1 MTDQEPQYLSQGVNY
16 LGFLAQQ
23 LGDLRGNTTLA
34 HELIQNAD
42 DAKDDSGN
50 LCATEVIF
58 DVRDDA
64 LVVSNDAVFRQ
75 VDFDR
80 LRAVASGSKRTED
93 GVRTTGAFG
102 VGFISVYQIT
112 DQPEIRSAGRHWVLR
127 PDNREDERIAERP
140 DPSMTKEKGT
150 RFRLPW
156 AFKQSQVRQALK
168 APTVDETHIESF
180 VEELQGALPRAML
193 FLKQLRRIALLRNG
207 DLICQVRRDFDEEDT
222 LIDHNGSIRCWRV
235 FTGDFQFEASQL
247 RDRYGD
253 VVENNRSSVVR
264 IAVPDSPVADG
275 LLFATLPTEQSTGL
289 PFHIDAD
296 FFPASDRK
304 SIAFGD
310 SYDPRSEWNRAALKA
325 AASVVAAN
333 LISIRDTLGQDA
345 ADFWR
350 FLDALYK
357 IHGARGSDAQV
368 PLGAFWQSLTPSL
381 PSSPIVRSAYGEWL
395 KPSEVR
401 IPTGREE
408 ESAVRT
414 FGELG
419 IGMVSRNLWSYR
431 NVLTS
436 GPVGVKRLTV
446 DDIADALRKM
456 GLVTHAQPLPSSF
469 QSREALESL
478 WLGIKGVLD
487 NTQGRSAQSFGV
499 KLLGECT
506 LALGRDGRLW
516 PCHSAIY
523 ADEQTRSVF
532 AGCLPEGVT
541 LTVEDNIPLLRRICP
556 PLSPE
561 VAICL
566 LEQLTPDDLQA
577 RWMGR
582 DLDPSRLLRWFDANK
597 SELNDDLRDRLAK
610 LPIFP
615 SAQKLRSLRELWL
628 PGGFDDPMGSA
639 GLLDMGVLSGLSD
652 FLEYLGAR
660 KLTFENYAMRY
671 IAADFTA
678 GRRATIQLKG
688 AHLANLER
696 HIGQI
701 RSNLQL
707 REKLAATNIVEC
719 TDGDFRMP
727 SGVYFPCKKIREV
740 MGNRVSYAMLSE
752 SAAGRRDLYAWL
764 GVAAQTRVRDLLQ
777 VIEGQ
782 TAHPPTDEARSTVV
796 KMLEALWSAWPGLD
810 GREKAYVNSLRDKQW
825 LPAEG
830 DGQRWYKP
838 DQLYA
843 VYNKHFFASQA
854 SFFDAPV
861 LVQRSTSA
869 LLQSLGMQSTPRPVQ
884 VVDHL
889 LWCVERQ
896 QEPPGGIYRWLDDN
910 AKPEE
915 LERLSDE
922 ACLWTGT
929 EYLSPTKCYRG
940 QHSFGRFRSQLGPNL
955 LSRQNLIQALGVKEA
970 PGPSD
975 AIDVLREVSDAVGH
989 DPLTEEDHGVVL
1001 QCWVE
1006 LSNVLQG
1013 GLIGVKPMAASL
1025 RDIPSVPN
1033 EAGLLQKSDWVF
1045 FEDRPGLR
1053 AKFPDLLAGNCIP
1066 KQQRV
1071 WRAMEAAGVRQL
1083 SAVIRSHHNDLENQV
1098 EVAEIQDRILE
1109 RIKLVRAILEPS
1121 TERNPWDAKG
1131 IPVGNVRFFRADKLT
1146 ITWELDAFGR
1156 IWPRTSP
1163 ESVQAHLDVDQ
1174 EAIYFTL
1181 SADGTYPW
1189 SAIAREM
1196 TCAVAPH
1203 ESIGAI
1209 SPGLRMV
1216 LEAETFEDAIGQAEE
1231 LGITGIQGLGNVSNQ
1246 GNTADLDDDDLP
1258 VDRYQGGFGASGDG
1272 YVSDDG
1278 SIDLPPASPIDAH
1291 QDVPPVPFA
1300 QKLYEVQTITSSRAR
1315 QRQVFLPP
1323 GGPQTIGSARNH
1335 TQVSVQV
1342 GRSGSYV
1349 SRAISRWE
1357 PVEAA
1362 NDLAEEF
1369 RAMVYG
1375 DYGQRCQ
1382 ICSRTFTLPGGSLQ
1396 VYVVHVV
1403 PPSADHRTNHFG
1415 DLLGLCGWHY
1425 SLIRYGE
1432 WAFLDPETH
1441 QPFVGLDELEGWERL
1456 QNAVPNAPRHVDD
1469 LGNEYVGLEIRF
1481 SNVYEDWES
1490 DPTDV
1495 VEKVRY
1501 SIPHWTYL
1509 CQLLQA

>member
-1 MTDQEPQYLSQGVNY
+1 MTNQEPQYLSQGVYY

-50 LCATEVIF
+50 LCATEIVF

-80 LRAVASGSKRTED
+80 LREVASGSKRTER
-93 GVRTTGAFG
+93 VRTTGAFG

-112 DQPEIRSAGRHWVLR
+112 DQPAIHSAGQHWVLR
-127 PDNREDERIAERP
+127 PDNREDERIAVLP
-140 DPSMTKEKGT
+140 DPSMTREKGT

-156 AFKQSQVRQALK
+156 AFKQSQIRQALK
-168 APTVDETHIESF
+168 APTVDEAHIESF

-193 FLKQLRRIALLRNG
+193 FLKRLRRIAQLRNG
-207 DLICQVRRDFDEEDT
+207 DLICQVRRGFDEEDT

-247 RDRYGD
+247 RDRYSD
-253 VVENNRSSVVR
+253 VIENNRSSVVR

-310 SYDPRSEWNRAALKA
+310 SYDPRSEWNRVALKA
-325 AASVVAAN
+325 AAAVVAAN
-333 LISIRDTLGQDA
+333 LITIRDTLGQDA
-345 ADFWR
+345 SDFWR

-357 IHGARGSDAQV
+357 INGARGSDVQV
-368 PLGAFWQSLTPSL
+368 PLGAFWQSLAPSL
-381 PSSPIVRSAYGEWL
+381 PSSPIVRSESGEWL

-408 ESAVRT
+408 ESAIRT

-436 GPVGVKRLTV
+436 NAVGVKRLTV
-446 DDIADALRKM
+446 DDIAGSLRKM
-456 GLVTHAQPLPSSF
+456 GLVTHAQPLPSAF

-478 WLGIKGVLD
+478 WSGIEGVIG
-487 NTQGRSAQSFGV
+487 NTQAASAQSNGV
-499 KLLGECT
+499 MLLRECT

-516 PCHSAIY
+516 PCQSAIY

-541 LTVEDNIPLLRRICP
+541 LTVEDSVPLLRRICP

-561 VAICL
+561 VAVWL

-577 RWMGR
+577 LWMGR

-597 SELNDDLRDRLAK
+597 SKLNDDLRDRLAK

-615 SAQKLRSLRELWL
+615 SAQKLRSLKELWL

-671 IAADFTA
+671 IAADFTLDKGA
-678 GRRATIQLKG
+678 SIQLKR

-719 TDGDFRMP
+719 TDGVFRMP
-727 SGVYFPCKKIREV
+727 SGVYFPSKELRE
-740 MGNRVSYAMLSE
+740 MLGNRVSYATFPE

-764 GVAAQTRVRDLLQ
+764 GVSAQPRVQDILRI
-777 VIEGQ
+777 IEGQ
-782 TAHPPTDEARSTVV
+782 TAQPPTEEARSTVV

-810 GREKAYVNSLRDKQW
+810 GREKAYVNALRDKQW

-843 VYNKHFFASQA
+843 AYNKHFFASQA
-854 SFFDAPV
+854 KFFDASVPV
-861 LVQRSTSA
+861 QQRTSI

-896 QEPPGGIYRWLDDN
+896 QAPPGGIYRWLDEN

-922 ACLWTGT
+922 ACLWIGT
-929 EYLSPTKCYRG
+929 EYLSPAKCYRG

-989 DPLTEEDHGVVL
+989 YPLTEEDHGVVL

-1006 LSNVLQG
+1006 LSNSLQS

-1025 RDIPSVPN
+1025 CDIPSVPN
-1033 EAGLLQKSDWVF
+1033 ESGLLQTPDWVF

-1071 WRAMEAAGVRQL
+1071 WRAMEAAGVRPL
-1083 SAVIRSHHNDLENQV
+1083 SAVIRSYHHDLENQI
-1098 EVAEIQDRILE
+1098 EVAEIRDRISE

-1121 TERNPWDAKG
+1121 VERNPRDSKG
-1131 IPVGNVRFFRADKLT
+1131 IPVGHLRFFRADKLT

-1174 EAIYFTL
+1174 GAIYFTS

-1216 LEAETFEDAIGQAEE
+1216 LEAKTFEDAFGQAEE
-1231 LGITGIQGLGNVSNQ
+1231 LGITGIQELGNLSNQ
-1246 GNTADLDDDDLP
+1246 GNTADLDDDDQP
-1258 VDRYQGGFGASGDG
+1258 IDSDQDGFGASADGD
-1272 YVSDDG
+1272 VPDDG
-1278 SIDLPPASPIDAH
+1278 GIDSPPDSALDAH
-1291 QDVPPVPFA
+1291 RDKPPVPFA
-1300 QKLYEVQTITSSRAR
+1300 QKLYEVQTIASSRAR

-1323 GGPQTIGSARNH
+1323 GGPQTIGSARDH
-1335 TQVSVQV
+1335 TQASVQV
-1342 GRSGSYV
+1342 GQSGSYV

-1362 NDLAEEF
+1362 NDLAEQF

-1396 VYVVHVV
+1396 EYVVHVV

-1432 WAFLDPETH
+1432 WALVDPNTH
-1441 QPFVGLDELEGWERL
+1441 RPFVDSDGSEGWEHM
-1456 QNAVPNAPRHVDD
+1456 QHFVEQADGNVDEV
-1469 LGNEYVGLEIRF
+1469 GNDYVGLKIRF
-1481 SNVYEDWES
+1481 SNVYQDWTS
-1490 DPTDV
+1490 DPTDI
-1495 VEKVRY
+1495 EEEIRY
-1501 SIPHWTYL
+1501 SVPHWTYL
-1509 CQLLQA
+1509 RELLQA

>member
-1 MTDQEPQYLSQGVNY
+1 MTNQEPQYLSQGVNY

-50 LCATEVIF
+50 LCATEIVF

-80 LRAVASGSKRTED
+80 LREVASGSKRTED
-93 GVRTTGAFG
+93 EVRTTGAFG

-127 PDNREDERIAERP
+127 PDNPEGERIAVWP

-168 APTVDETHIESF
+168 APTVDEAHVATF
-180 VEELQGALPRAML
+180 VEELQRALPRAML

-207 DLICQVRRDFDEEDT
+207 DLVCQVRRDFDGEDT
-222 LIDHNGSIRCWRV
+222 LIDHNGSIQCWRV

-275 LLFATLPTEQSTGL
+275 LLFAALPTEQSTGL

-325 AASVVAAN
+325 AASVVSAN
-333 LISIRDTLGQDA
+333 LISIRDTIGQDA
-345 ADFWR
+345 ADFWW

-357 IHGARGSDAQV
+357 IHGARGSDTQV
-368 PLGAFWQSLTPSL
+368 PLGAFWQSLVPSL
-381 PSSPIVRSAYGEWL
+381 PSTPIVRSESGEWL

-408 ESAVRT
+408 ESAVRI
-414 FGELG
+414 FSELG
-419 IGMVSRNLWSYR
+419 IGMVSKSLWSYR

-436 GPVGVKRLTV
+436 NPVGVKRLTAG
-446 DDIADALRKM
+446 DIAGSLRKM
-456 GLVTHAQPLPSSF
+456 GLVTHPQPLPSSF
-469 QSREALESL
+469 QSPEALESL
-478 WLGIKGVLD
+478 WRGIKGVID
-487 NTQGRSAQSFGV
+487 NTQRASEQSAGV
-499 KLLGECT
+499 TLLRGCT
-506 LALGRDGRLW
+506 LALGKDGRLW
-516 PCHSAIY
+516 PCHSALY

-532 AGCLPEGVT
+532 AGCLPDGKT
-541 LTVEDNIPLLRRICP
+541 LTVNDSVPLLRRICF

-561 VAICL
+561 MAIWL
-566 LEQLTPDDLQA
+566 LEQLTPHDLQA
-577 RWMGR
+577 RWMGK

-615 SAQKLRSLRELWL
+615 SAQKLSSLKELWL

-639 GLLDMGVLSGLSD
+639 GLLDMVVLSGLSD

-671 IAADFTA
+671 IAADFTLDKGA
-678 GRRATIQLKG
+678 SIQLKR

-707 REKLAATNIVEC
+707 REKLATTNIVEC
-719 TDGDFRMP
+719 TDGVFRMP
-727 SGVYFPCKKIREV
+727 SGVYFPSKELRE
-740 MGNRVSYAMLSE
+740 MLGNRLHYAAFPE

-764 GVAAQTRVRDLLQ
+764 GVSAQPRVQDILRI
-777 VIEGQ
+777 IEGQ
-782 TAHPPTDEARSTVV
+782 TAQPPTEEARTTVV
-796 KMLEALWSAWPGLD
+796 KMLEVLWSAWPGLD

-843 VYNKHFFASQA
+843 VYNKHLFASQA
-854 SFFDAPV
+854 RFFDAPV

-869 LLQSLGMQSTPRPVQ
+869 LLQSLGMQSTPQPVQ

-889 LWCVERQ
+889 LWCVERR
-896 QEPPGGIYRWLDDN
+896 QEPPGGIYRWLDEN

-929 EYLSPTKCYRG
+929 VYLSPAKCYRG

-1006 LSNVLQG
+1006 LSNALQG
-1013 GLIGVKPMAASL
+1013 GLIGAKTMAANL

-1033 EAGLLQKSDWVF
+1033 EARLLQKPDWVF

-1071 WRAMEAAGVRQL
+1071 WRAMEAAGVRPL

-1098 EVAEIQDRILE
+1098 EVAEIHDRILE
-1109 RIKLVRAILEPS
+1109 RVKLVRAILEPS
-1121 TERNPWDAKG
+1121 TERNSWDANG
-1131 IPVGNVRFFRADKLT
+1131 IPVGNLRFFRADKLT
-1146 ITWELDAFGR
+1146 ITWELDAFGH

-1174 EAIYFTL
+1174 GKIYFR
-1181 SADGTYPW
+1181 SNADDVYPW

-1216 LEAETFEDAIGQAEE
+1216 LEAKTFEDAIGQAEE
-1231 LGITGIQGLGNVSNQ
+1231 LGITGIQGLDDLSNQ
-1246 GNTADLDDDDLP
+1246 GNTADLDDDDQP
-1258 VDRYQGGFGASGDG
+1258 IDSHQEGFGASADGDG
-1272 YVSDDG
+1272 PDDG
-1278 SIDLPPASPIDAH
+1278 GIDSPPASPFDAH
-1291 QDVPPVPFA
+1291 PDVPPVPFA
-1300 QKLYEVQTITSSRAR
+1300 QKLYEVQTIASSRAR
-1315 QRQVFLPP
+1315 QRQVFLPQ
-1323 GGPQTIGSARNH
+1323 GGPQTTESARNH
-1335 TQVSVQV
+1335 TQASVQV

-1362 NDLAEEF
+1362 NDLAEQF

-1441 QPFVGLDELEGWERL
+1441 QPFVGLDESEGWERL
-1456 QNAVPNAPRHVDD
+1456 QHFVSNAPRRVDD
-1469 LGNEYVGLEIRF
+1469 LGNEYVGLKIRF
-1481 SNVYEDWES
+1481 SNVYQDWES

-1495 VEKVRY
+1495 EEKIRY